1 MLTAS
6 YNDAM
11 KEYSWK
17 SNIFEFVGL
26 IGFYLGFTFFPWNFL
41 TDDKWQIGLLQ
52 IFSKVALVIAF
63 IIFNMRSA
71 RIKREIN
78 LKYILFAIPFLIP
91 ICSNLLFSL
100 ALKGTFISNYDQFYT
115 LTLIDLILGVF
126 LEEWL
131 FRLHFYRLFYKTT
144 NKPWKLILISTLI
157 FSSAHALNFIT
168 SDPLAVVVQIGYC
181 LILGAVLGTFMVIT
195 HSFTLVFIGH
205 LLFNFLNYWLVNNFF
220 VFEQNVAYYIFSTI
234 IAVFTFVYCG
244 LIYLRWR
251 KNNAA

>member
-1 MLTAS
+1 M
-6 YNDAM
+6 
-11 KEYSWK
+11 
-17 SNIFEFVGL
+17 
-26 IGFYLGFTFFPWNFL
+26 FYFFPWNLL

-78 LKYILFAIPFLIP
+78 LKYILLAIPFLIP

-144 NKPWKLILISTLI
+144 NKPWKLIIISTHLFDPVSTNLISKANFIKPVENGGFLI
-157 FSSAHALNFIT
+157 FNHK
-168 SDPLAVVVQIGYC
+168 
-181 LILGAVLGTFMVIT
+181 
-195 HSFTLVFIGH
+195 
-205 LLFNFLNYWLVNNFF
+205 LLRY
-220 VFEQNVAYYIFSTI
+220 
-234 IAVFTFVYCG
+234 
-244 LIYLRWR
+244 
-251 KNNAA
+251 